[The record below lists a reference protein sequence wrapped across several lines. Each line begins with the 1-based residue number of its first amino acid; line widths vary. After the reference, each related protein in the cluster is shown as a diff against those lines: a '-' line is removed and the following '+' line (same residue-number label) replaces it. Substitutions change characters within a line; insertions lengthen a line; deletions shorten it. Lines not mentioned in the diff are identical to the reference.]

1 MILKFMFILLC
12 ICLCVGLIVYL
23 IKDVCKQIKI
33 RKEVGEIIDRCGKV
47 AKQVEKKQLGR
58 RSRK

>member
-1 MILKFMFILLC
+1 MFILLC
-12 ICLCVGLIVYL
+12 ICLCIGLIAYL

-33 RKEVGEIIDRCGKV
+33 RKEVGEIINRCEKI